1 MIEKPSTHGRRLLA
15 LARRIAPAERREWFA
30 AMAAEFDHVP
40 VSAQRRFAFGCLLA
54 AIRERVISPQ
64 FVNAAA
70 RGLLIGGAVI
80 WAALNLRFAGRM
92 STAEALVPEALG
104 YGTALIFTIGAF
116 ATARYGNPA
125 TIALAAPLMAVLA
138 MVAIFLHLGI
148 AQAPLSNLT
157 IALMIEDLVVL
168 AMAVAIAAFA
178 ARQTRVRRGHP

>member
-15 LARRIAPAERREWFA
+15 LALTIAPAERHEWLA

-40 VSAQRRFAFGCLLA
+40 VSAQRRFALGCLLA
-54 AIRERVISPQ
+54 AIRERVISPP

-70 RGLLIGGAVI
+70 RVLLIGGALF
-80 WAALNLRFAGRM
+80 WAGLNIRFAGRM

-104 YGTALIFTIGAF
+104 YGTALIFAAGAW
-116 ATARYGNPA
+116 ATARYGYRA

-138 MVAIFLHLGI
+138 LIAMFLRLGS

-157 IALMIEDLVVL
+157 IALVVEDLVVL
-168 AMAVAIAAFA
+168 AMGVAIAAFA
-178 ARQTRVRRGHP
+178 VRQTRMRQEHP

>member
-15 LARRIAPAERREWFA
+15 LALRIAPAERHGWFA

-40 VSAQRRFAFGCLLA
+40 VSARGRFAIGCLLA
-54 AIRERVISPQ
+54 AIRERVLSPQ

-70 RGLLIGGAVI
+70 RGLLIGGAGF

-104 YGTALIFTIGAF
+104 YGTALIFAIGAL
-116 ATARYGNPA
+116 ATARYGYRA

-138 MVAIFLHLGI
+138 LVAIFLRLGS
-148 AQAPLSNLT
+148 AEAPLSNLT
-157 IALMIEDLVVL
+157 IALVVEDLVVL

-178 ARQTRVRRGHP
+178 VRQTRMRQEHP

>member
-1 MIEKPSTHGRRLLA
+1 MIEKPTTHGRRLLA
-15 LARRIAPAERREWFA
+15 LALRIAPDERHEWFA

-40 VSAQRRFAFGCLLA
+40 VSARSRFGFGCLLA

-70 RGLLIGGAVI
+70 RGLLIGGAVF

-92 STAEALVPEALG
+92 STAEAPVPEALG
-104 YGTALIFTIGAF
+104 YGTALIFTIGAL
-116 ATARYGNPA
+116 ATARYGYRA

-138 MVAIFLHLGI
+138 LVAIFLRLGS

-178 ARQTRVRRGHP
+178 ARQTRVRQGHP

>member
-1 MIEKPSTHGRRLLA
+1 MIEQPSTHGCRLLA
-15 LARRIAPAERREWFA
+15 LALRIAPAERHEWFA
-30 AMAAEFDHVP
+30 AMAAEFDHIP
-40 VSAQRRFAFGCLLA
+40 VSARSRFGLGCLLA

-70 RGLLIGGAVI
+70 RGLLIGGAVF

-104 YGTALIFTIGAF
+104 YGTALIFTFGAF
-116 ATARYGNPA
+116 ATARYGYRV

-138 MVAIFLHLGI
+138 LVAISLRIGI

-157 IALMIEDLVVL
+157 IALMVEDLVVL

-178 ARQTRVRRGHP
+178 ARQTRMRHGHP

>member
-1 MIEKPSTHGRRLLA
+1 MIEKPDTHGRRLLA
-15 LARRIAPAERREWFA
+15 LALRIAPAERREWFA

-40 VSAQRRFAFGCLLA
+40 VSTRGRFALGCLLA
-54 AIRERVISPQ
+54 AMRERVISPQ

-70 RGLLIGGAVI
+70 RGLLIAGAVL

-92 STAEALVPEALG
+92 STADALVPEALG
-104 YGTALIFTIGAF
+104 YGAALIFTTGAW
-116 ATARYGNPA
+116 ATARYGYRA

-138 MVAIFLHLGI
+138 LVAIFFRIGS

-178 ARQTRVRRGHP
+178 ARQTRLRRGHP